1 MVSRAF
7 LRPRLWWRSRT
18 LDDGLARTLVDSQ
31 RALLSAM
38 AESAPM
44 LALDLEM
51 TGLDPGRD
59 QILAIGVVP
68 IDGGIIQ
75 LQGAESVLVEIQGS
89 VGQSAVIHGIT
100 DRELHNA
107 LPLADAMNW
116 LMQKMNGRILVAHH
130 APLDLAFIRA
140 NMSRSLGISMPMLAI
155 DTLALERQRLLRIHD
170 AIQEGSLRLGA
181 SRQRYG
187 LPVYDAH
194 NALTDALSCAEL
206 LLAQLAAIGGA
217 HTRVAELVTLCD

>member
-18 LDDGLARTLVDSQ
+18 IEDSLARALVDSQ
-31 RALLSAM
+31 RALLSVT
-38 AESAPM
+38 AEAAPM

-68 IDGGIIQ
+68 IDGGVIQ
-75 LQGAESVLVEIQGS
+75 LQDAESILVEIRGS

-107 LPLADAMNW
+107 LPLAEAMNW
-116 LMQKMNGRILVAHH
+116 LMQKMSGRILVAHH

-140 NMSRSLGISMPMLAI
+140 NMNRSLGMSMPLLAI
-155 DTLALERQRLLRIHD
+155 DTLAIERKRLLRVHEV
-170 AIQEGSLRLGA
+170 IQEGSLRLGA

-217 HTRVAELVTLCD
+217 RTCIAELVTFCD